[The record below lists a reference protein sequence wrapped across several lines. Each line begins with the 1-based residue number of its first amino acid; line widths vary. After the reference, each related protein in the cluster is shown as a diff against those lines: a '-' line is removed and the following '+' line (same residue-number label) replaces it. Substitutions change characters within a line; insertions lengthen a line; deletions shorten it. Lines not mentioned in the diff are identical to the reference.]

1 MSPGDY
7 LISKSSSLT
16 RSINVRH
23 SSLTQAFAPPAE
35 LVDATTSSAD
45 LMSIQHRLS
54 TLAAAHSTCNSTIS
68 AQKSQISDLL
78 YQIENV
84 SNSSQGEII
93 RLERRLEEAE
103 REWRWAKEGR
113 EKAEAK
119 LGLARQEIDGL
130 RMKVS
135 G

>member
-1 MSPGDY
+1 MS
-7 LISKSSSLT
+7 L
-16 RSINVRH
+16 
-23 SSLTQAFAPPAE
+23 
-35 LVDATTSSAD
+35 
-45 LMSIQHRLS
+45 QHRLS
-54 TLAAAHSTCNSTIS
+54 TLAASHSTCNSTIS
-68 AQKSQISDLL
+68 AQKNQISDLL

-93 RLERRLEEAE
+93 RLDRKLEEAE
-103 REWRWAKEGR
+103 REWRWAREGR

-135 G
+135 CGVCVCVRFLIRRRRRRRRRRSSSNQTTTHLASNPTALFQQ